1 MVNISDD
8 NQQADY
14 IYLGEG
20 SPSIRIIKLLKGENG
35 GGTCYHEIPRCKEN
49 YGHRHSEEKTPNI
62 TVRDVIKSVEGSYR
76 LYPYCLGSNHHCTT
90 DQPLKSFMLF
100 AEGKV
105 RWLTLTFNSQ
115 KWLTCNFSLYY
126 SRIIQQIGSENTWT
140 HQIQDITLI
149 EHQILITNL
158 QGNV

>member
-1 MVNISDD
+1 MDHYMTKITFCLLFWMIPLDGVSAGRTLTMMVNISDD

-14 IYLGEG
+14 IYLGKG

-100 AEGKV
+100 AEVLGRHGTV
-105 RWLTLTFNSQ
+105 RLV
-115 KWLTCNFSLYY
+115 
-126 SRIIQQIGSENTWT
+126 RGMVT
-140 HQIQDITLI
+140 HELREI
-149 EHQILITNL
+149 
-158 QGNV
+158 